1 MRTFTNSWLAAV
13 AISGALMVCVTA
25 SAQKGAG
32 SADGQQ
38 VADVVEELGI
48 AAQLA
53 AYGRGE
59 LNELTGLKDFNSA
72 EALVAAGGI
81 TLRAHKETAGQLKAS
96 EAQVTE
102 DGKAVAVEGKPASLE
117 ADAEALFD
125 EARLIATDKTALEAK
140 IKQAK
145 MITARGAIGGPRVI
159 SRTVNTGKTH
169 TLHIGFEPNSRATV
183 TMRGTGRT
191 QFEVVG
197 NGGNTLWHSQGSWG
211 VFTWHTGKGGEK
223 NITVKVINRGGP
235 PVAYSVIT
243 N

>member
-1 MRTFTNSWLAAV
+1 MKSLSKSWLMAV
-13 AISGALMVCVTA
+13 VVSGALMACVTA
-25 SAQKGAG
+25 SAQKGAK
-32 SADGQQ
+32 SSDGQQ

-53 AYGRGE
+53 AFGRGE
-59 LNELTGLKDFNSA
+59 LNDLTGLKDFTSA

-102 DGKAVAVEGKPASLE
+102 DGKDIAAEGKPASLE
-117 ADAEALFD
+117 AEAEALFD
-125 EARLIATDKTALEAK
+125 EARLLAKDKTALEAK
-140 IKQAK
+140 IKEAK
-145 MITARGAIGGPRVI
+145 MITARGATGGPRVI

-169 TLHIGFEPNSRATV
+169 SLHIGFEPNSRAMV

-197 NGGNTLWHSQGSWG
+197 NGGNTLWHSKGSWG
-211 VFTWHTGKGGEK
+211 VFSWHTGKGGER
-223 NITVKVINRGGP
+223 NITVKVINKGGP